1 MNSTTA
7 LRLSAAGLVA
17 AGLAA
22 AAPGPAAAGMFDGV
36 EVRVA
41 SFGGKWRNLIE
52 STVGEAFAAEGGKMV
67 YVAGSPSPNFG
78 KLVASRGAEPPF
90 DLMETTDDFL
100 PPLLAKG
107 WLDEIDYGR
116 VPNAS
121 ALAERDRSKHW
132 VKTWTTQSAII
143 YNTEKFKEH
152 GIPVPV
158 KYADLKHPK
167 LQGKISVPDIAGGG
181 VMPCLV
187 GMALEGGGDES
198 NIDPALDLIASLDVK
213 AFWKSNSAL
222 RTLLK
227 SGDVWAACAGVHTM
241 GRLLGAA
248 PLWATHVEVK
258 PGVFGVLKQGWLVK
272 IKGGKNDAARDWIVN
287 RFISERHQRGVMKG
301 WLLSSREDVL
311 ASYASEPGM
320 DFMRLKPDEVANM
333 YSIDFSKVD
342 RTVYTEKWNRKVSAG
357 S

>member
-1 MNSTTA
+1 MKSKTA
-7 LRLSAAGLVA
+7 LKLFAAGLIA
-17 AGLAA
+17 AGVTVADVK
-22 AAPGPAAAGMFDGV
+22 PSFAGMFDGV

-41 SFGGKWRNLIE
+41 SFGGKWRKLIE
-52 STVGEAFAAEGGKMV
+52 STVGEAFAKEGGKMV
-67 YVAGSPSPNFG
+67 YVAGSPSPSFA
-78 KLVASRGAEPPF
+78 KLIAARGSEPPF

-100 PPLLAKG
+100 PPLMAKG
-107 WLDEIDYGR
+107 MLDEIDYSK
-116 VPNAS
+116 VPNAA
-121 ALAERDRSKHW
+121 ALPSQNKMKHGVLTW
-132 VKTWTTQSAII
+132 VTQSSII

-152 GIPVPV
+152 GIPVPQ

-167 LQGKISVPDIAGGG
+167 LQGKISIPDIAGGG

-187 GMALEGGGDES
+187 GMAMEGGGNET
-198 NIDPALDLIASLDVK
+198 NIQPALDLISSLDVK
-213 AFWKSNSAL
+213 AFWKGNSGL

-241 GRLLGAA
+241 GRLLGVA

-258 PGVFGVLKQGWLVK
+258 PGIHGVLKQGWLVK

-287 RFISERHQRGVMKG
+287 HFISKQHQEGVMKG

-311 ASYASEPGM
+311 ADYASREGM
-320 DFMRLKPDEVANM
+320 DFMRLKPDEVKNM

-342 RTVYTEKWNRKVSAG
+342 RAAYTEQWNRTVGGG